1 MDTLTIEEEKIEI
14 SNPEKILWPDLSIR
28 KIDYIAKMKELAPYI
43 LAYTKDRLLTTI
55 RYPDG
60 INGKF
65 FYQKNAPSYLPKWIE
80 TIRWK
85 NTNYILLNSPNTLI
99 WLANQAVLEL
109 HTSFNMYQYE
119 DYPNYL
125 VFDLDPAINQS
136 FSDVVEVA
144 LIIHETLETLNIK
157 SWVKTSGATGLQIY
171 IPIGKKYNYR
181 IARRINHFF
190 AQYFSTK
197 YPRLITIER
206 LVQKRNNKLYFDYL
220 QMWYGKTITSA
231 YSPRATKN
239 ATISTPITWEEL
251 KKGIKPEDFTLLN
264 ISERLRTKGDIFQP
278 LLAKEAVQSLDTIIK
293 FLDSHQFHRSY

>member
-1 MDTLTIEEEKIEI
+1 MQTVWKGSI
-14 SNPEKILWPDLSIR
+14 SFGLVNIPVRMFAATE
-28 KIDYIAKMKELAPYI
+28 
-43 LAYTKDRLLTTI
+43 DRDI
-55 RYPDG
+55 KFRYLH
-60 INGKF
+60 K
-65 FYQKNAPSYLPKWIE
+65 KC
-80 TIRWK
+80 
-85 NTNYILLNSPNTLI
+85 NTPIS
-99 WLANQAVLEL
+99 
-109 HTSFNMYQYE
+109 
-119 DYPNYL
+119 
-125 VFDLDPAINQS
+125 
-136 FSDVVEVA
+136 
-144 LIIHETLETLNIK
+144 
-157 SWVKTSGATGLQIY
+157 
-171 IPIGKKYNYR
+171 IGKKYNYR